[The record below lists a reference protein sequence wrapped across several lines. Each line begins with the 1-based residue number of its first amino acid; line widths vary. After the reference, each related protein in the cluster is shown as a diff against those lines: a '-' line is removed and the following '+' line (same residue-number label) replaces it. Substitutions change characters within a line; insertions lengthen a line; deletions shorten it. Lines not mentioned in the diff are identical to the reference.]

1 MHEVGCVGTVGELQ
15 PPDIRVCKW
24 CPFLG
29 LLPAPSSR
37 YININ
42 TIFDSL
48 FASCAI
54 HAHEAIASGLIARD
68 DVESLEPFVFIG
80 GYSCAVRM
88 CEAE

>member
-1 MHEVGCVGTVGELQ
+1 MRSGVTGLLGSCNPRSSGCAS
-15 PPDIRVCKW
+15 CA
-24 CPFLG
+24 LG
-29 LLPAPSSR
+29 LLSAPSSR

-54 HAHEAIASGLIARD
+54 HAHDAIASGSIARD

-80 GYSCAVRM
+80 G
-88 CEAE
+88 

>member
-15 PPDIRVCKW
+15 PPDIRVYNGT
-24 CPFLG
+24 LG